1 MLVRFY
7 EYISDMPRRH
17 KLIENSM
24 VLWCL
29 PSSHPLFCNVP
40 GDLVLRVV
48 FYCVHG
54 NWALWVCIFFFFGLA
69 SGELEHHSGKRSKGP
84 CLQRNAHLGPLDTS
98 LA

>member
-54 NWALWVCIFFFFGLA
+54 NWALWVCIFFFFLA
-69 SGELEHHSGKRSKGP
+69 WPLGSWNTTQGREVRGP
-84 CLQRNAHLGPLDTS
+84 AYKEMLTWGP
-98 LA
+98 